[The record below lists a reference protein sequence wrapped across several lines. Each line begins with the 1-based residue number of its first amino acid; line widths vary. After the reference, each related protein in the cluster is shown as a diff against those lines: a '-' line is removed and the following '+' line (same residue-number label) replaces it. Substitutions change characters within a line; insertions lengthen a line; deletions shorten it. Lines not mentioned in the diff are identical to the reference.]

1 MSAKET
7 VEYKNIYLECR
18 KKKGLTREQ
27 AVEKMPTISVDKL
40 ERIENERCNVT
51 PDNVIELTDAYG
63 APNLCNY
70 YCTHDCEIGKRF
82 SREVHIKDLSQIV
95 VETLSLLNTMEV
107 KKNKLLEI
115 AFDGQITN
123 DELRDFISITRDLDR
138 ISMTVDSLK
147 LWTEQMK
154 SSDAIDSREY
164 ERIKK
169 EIYSGG
175 K

>member
-1 MSAKET
+1 MSVKET
-7 VEYKNIYLECR
+7 TEYKNVYLECR
-18 KKKGLTREQ
+18 KKKGLTRDQ

-51 PDNVIELTDAYG
+51 PDNVVELADAYA

-82 SREVHIKDLSQIV
+82 SREVQIKDLSQIV
-95 VETLSLLNTMEV
+95 VETLSLLNTMDV

-115 AFDGQITN
+115 AFDGQVTG
-123 DELRDFISITRDLDR
+123 DELKDFISITKDLDR

-154 SSDAIDSREY
+154 SSNAIDAQEY

-169 EIYSGG
+169 EVYSER